1 VTGGTGGTL
10 GKEAD
15 ERRVKGCDGEEEQ
28 KVKRRKYERHPTE
41 FGEKSTPV
49 VTSCDY

>member
-1 VTGGTGGTL
+1 VGLGEHW

-15 ERRVKGCDGEEEQ
+15 EIRIKGCDGEEEQ